1 MNSVIADVTDVSI
14 RNSWMSRLDGV
25 VSAAFIIGPAIGG
38 ILSKVNYHFPLYNE
52 YIMYYIDIALVLYLV
67 LLWLLLS
74 FSLKNLILEKLV
86 LMLHV
91 FVYLLIIIIAD
102 KKEEKLRVKPRVTLL
117 MALCFIVEFCVR
129 WTSNAFNSRYGFYLA
144 DKFGTSADGFS

>member
-1 MNSVIADVTDVSI
+1 MVISI
-14 RNSWMSRLDGV
+14 GWYCFCCFHYWSCYWRYSIKSQ
-25 VSAAFIIGPAIGG
+25 
-38 ILSKVNYHFPLYNE
+38 LSFPFVWISSLLYNE
-52 YIMYYIDIALVLYLV
+52 IDIVLVLYLV

-74 FSLKNLILEKLV
+74 FSLKNLILVKLV

-102 KKEEKLRVKPRVTLL
+102 KKEEKLRMKPKVTLL
-117 MALCFIVEFCVR
+117 MVLCFIVEFCVR